1 MRKKHQLYIGCMKEG
16 LGRTLKTKAR
26 SHNGISSIM
35 GGEVMG
41 HYKGTLDSGLWTGLK
56 FIK

>member
-1 MRKKHQLYIGCMKEG
+1 MKEG

-35 GGEVMG
+35 GGEVMV